1 MKKLPSKKQRRAQLD
16 KEIENYLNHGGQIDK
31 VPQGTSG
38 RENPE
43 AALLPVLF
51 AEKAHLRTDARPAL
65 QQLDTRK
72 NKKKLPP
79 RHKARRKKKPIYDD
93 FGEILRWVWDDK

>member
-16 KEIENYLNHGGQIDK
+16 KEIERYLNRGGKIDE

-51 AEKAHLRTDARPAL
+51 AEKAHQRTDAREVL
-65 QQLDTRK
+65 KQLDTRK
-72 NKKKLPP
+72 SKKKPALRPS
-79 RHKARRKKKPIYDD
+79 KRRKKKPIYDD
-93 FGEILRWVWDDK
+93 FGEILRWVWDED